1 MLTAVGHGTATISVT
16 VNGVT
21 STTPVVVQQPFS
33 FTTPAVASPGS
44 TITVTTAL
52 PAVGT
57 KPLSN
62 VSASLSLPDGWT
74 AKATTPSTFATV
86 KPGQTAQTTW
96 AVTVPASAAPGL
108 NQLTAI
114 ATYSD
119 ANGRGSVTQSG
130 AVSLPYPSL
139 PAAFNNAGISDDSSP
154 GAANLDGGNTS
165 YSAQALAAAGLT
177 PGGSFTHDGLTFT
190 WPDAQPATNDNIV
203 AGGQTFALSGSGST
217 LGLVGTGDYGAVSGT
232 GTITYT
238 DGTTQQFTVGF
249 ADWWSN
255 SASPGGD
262 ILATLPYINNPSG
275 KETQRVSVYYAGIP
289 LQQGKTVAYVTLPN
303 IGATAAQGQ
312 PAMHVFAVSIG

>member
-1 MLTAVGHGTATISVT
+1 
-16 VNGVT
+16 
-21 STTPVVVQQPFS
+21 VQQPFS
-33 FTTPAVASPGS
+33 FTTPAVAAPGS

-57 KPLSN
+57 QPLSN
-62 VSASLSLPDGWT
+62 VSASLSLPAGWI
-74 AKATTPSTFATV
+74 AKATTPSTFSTV

-96 AVTVPASAAPGL
+96 AVTVPASVTPGS

-114 ATYSD
+114 ATYTD

-130 AVSLPYPSL
+130 QVSLPYPSL

-190 WPDAQPATNDNIV
+190 WPDAQPATNDNVV
-203 AGGQTFALSGSGST
+203 AGGQTFALTGSGAT

-238 DGTTQQFTVGF
+238 DGTTQQFTAGF

-262 ILATLPYINNPSG
+262 IVATLPYINAPAG
-275 KETQRVSVYYAGIP
+275 KENQRVSVYYAGVP
-289 LQQGKTVAYVTLPN
+289 LQPGKTVAYVTLPDV
-303 IGATAAQGQ
+303 GATAAQGQ